1 MGQIDLNLIRTFV
14 TLYDSGSV
22 TVAAERLFVTQ
33 PSVSYALARLREL
46 FDDPLFVRNRDG
58 MQPTSVARTLY
69 ATFKDAL
76 SRIEGTVE
84 GIREFDPHKTARCFR
99 IALSDLG
106 EMALL
111 PLILHRLNRLA
122 PQAELEVVPLEI
134 DQVNEWLS
142 IGKVDAAICSRPLS
156 STGIVRQAL
165 IDERYVCLLSRKHS
179 RIKRELTLDQFQRES
194 HVLVTRAS
202 GHGMAEDVIERLG
215 ISRRIALRIPHF
227 SVLPKIIP
235 QTDLLVILPSQIA
248 TLFAAEHPLRICNL
262 PFDVPSFKVTLHWHE
277 RSNTSVAL
285 RWFLGLVA
293 EAITQSR
300 P

>member
-165 IDERYVCLLSRKHS
+165 ISYYSLASGFLTGKYRTKDDIKGARSDSVKKYMTERGVTILSALDEVAEEYDATPARVALAWLMARPSVTAPIASATSLDQLKELAEATRLQLSAEDIS
-179 RIKRELTLDQFQRES
+179 TLD
-194 HVLVTRAS
+194 HAS
-202 GHGMAEDVIERLG
+202 AY
-215 ISRRIALRIPHF
+215 
-227 SVLPKIIP
+227 
-235 QTDLLVILPSQIA
+235 
-248 TLFAAEHPLRICNL
+248 
-262 PFDVPSFKVTLHWHE
+262 
-277 RSNTSVAL
+277 
-285 RWFLGLVA
+285 
-293 EAITQSR
+293 
-300 P
+300 